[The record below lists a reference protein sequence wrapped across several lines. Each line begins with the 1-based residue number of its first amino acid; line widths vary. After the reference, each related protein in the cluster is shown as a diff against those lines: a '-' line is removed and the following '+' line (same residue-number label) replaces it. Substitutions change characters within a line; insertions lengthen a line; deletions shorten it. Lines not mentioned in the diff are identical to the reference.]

1 MDLSVLPEGITVY
14 VYARTDV
21 GMKRQGNE
29 DSFLV
34 ADLSSGRLGLGPEVV
49 EHQLGP
55 QGSLMIV
62 SDGLGGAAA
71 GEVAS
76 AMAVQTV
83 CTELMKSTKSVLS
96 PSDRLKRA
104 TEQAN
109 DQIWACA
116 QSDNSL
122 RGMGATLTAAFV
134 YGSSVYIA
142 QVGDSRAYIVRGG
155 RVKQVTEDQS
165 WANAVKKAG
174 LEIADVPNNVIL
186 QALGTQPKVHV
197 EVTSVDLLNNDVLL
211 MCSDGLSNKI
221 KDLEMREIAS
231 SSKDLAENCRHLIEL
246 ANKRGGEDNITVILA
261 RFIGK
266 SLSLGLERDLS
277 ITSTFKIVAPLDFGE
292 SLDDNETMS
301 FQAEGPSSN
310 QSIDPMAM
318 TQSALLDGIPTVSDL
333 PKFSVTSNTPNNLS
347 TTPLTSPSSKEENK
361 ASTTPLLLKEDNQKT
376 GKKPSSPEK
385 AAFRQADT
393 KTDLPAVPIFDLSK
407 EPPTVETKVSSEPE
421 VKIEFIPTPINEPK
435 VSTSPVIE
443 TSSKNAKSDVVALP
457 LKPVENKIPPPIAPP
472 KLAPPKLEMPVL
484 NAPGVGNFSKP
495 VDSIPL
501 PIKAPQTPIVPPS
514 LASPANKTA
523 PQEIKAPSVATT
535 KPSAPVV
542 PVFAPPPLKAP
553 VPAIPSAPV
562 TKPMPPITNAI
573 MPPPGV
579 VPSLGPSSSTSAD
592 LQKKPDIVPPALSAN
607 LFAPPPPKT
616 GLVTPPIAP
625 PPLGGISDKPAMA
638 KPMPPPAILP
648 SAPLNLFGG
657 GNTSPLANTLEPPK
671 PMAPKPLVP
680 GGLFAPPPKASSPNA
695 PKVDDFLEN
704 SLFTPADQPPPQL
717 KGALPPLGKGQV
729 PPVKQPGENFLENS
743 LFSPPPKSGTALE
756 PGANPTGLIFA
767 ESFKEKPSTPTPKKL
782 DDEPEPVML
791 ETLSVAAP
799 IEENK
804 VPTNNSLFAPPSI
817 VPPQN
822 PFAPPAAKTDFK
834 APLSAPLFAP
844 PIAKP
849 PAPTSPISNPV
860 AKTEPPA
867 DAKNNKKGVE
877 VLASLFSAPVP
888 NKPAPTS
895 NVPSNIP
902 PPPPLV
908 KSDISKA
915 DIGKDPIKPA
925 PPALVLPP
933 SPKKADLA
941 PVVPPSPLK
950 PAMPPIA
957 PPPKAIPPAP
967 NMPSIAPPPLG
978 AAKEEKNVKWATKE
992 DLTPI
997 APNKKEEPSDLK
1009 KPLFVPPPVQNKPVN
1024 LPPPPTP
1031 AIGAKP
1037 PVPGLAAP
1045 PPAKL
1050 DLPPAPKPAPSL
1062 PPAASASKMDSPF
1075 PPPSSGSAKA
1085 DSFDEFK
1092 TNPPVN
1098 TERNFSEVTSGATKK
1113 GSPLNP
1119 KLIIALGGVLVVIVG
1134 IVVGIFMLSGKN
1146 TQVATN
1152 DPGKNT
1158 PVITPSPIAS
1168 PVEQTPIAT
1177 PSPVAT
1183 ASAKPVASPTPVQP
1197 EVVLPKDTPG
1207 LIKYALEEVSKTLE
1221 RAQKEFP
1228 DSNPGKE
1235 PQIKGLKAYKDQL
1248 TEYSSKNIATE
1259 EARSYAEI
1267 AISRVKS
1274 LRTQLDALP
1283 KPTGGK
1289 KR

>member
-109 DQIWACA
+109 EQIWACA

-261 RFIGK
+261 RFIGR

-277 ITSTFKIVAPLDFGE
+277 ITSTFKVVAPLDFGE

-301 FQAEGPSSN
+301 FQAEGPDSN
-310 QSIDPMAM
+310 QSLDPMAM
-318 TQSALLDGIPTVSDL
+318 TQSALLDGIPTVADL
-333 PKFSVTSNTPNNLS
+333 PKIPVVPNTPSNLA
-347 TTPLTSPSSKEENK
+347 TTPLTSPSSKDENK
-361 ASTTPLLLKEDNQKT
+361 ADTTPLLSKEDNQKT
-376 GKKPSSPEK
+376 GKRLSSPEK

-421 VKIEFIPTPINEPK
+421 VKIEFIPTLINEPK
-435 VSTSPVIE
+435 VSTSPVLE
-443 TSSKNAKSDVVALP
+443 THSKNAKSDVVAIP
-457 LKPVENKIPPPIAPP
+457 PKPIENKIPPITPP
-472 KLAPPKLEMPVL
+472 KLAPPKLEIPVL
-484 NAPGVGNFSKP
+484 NPPGGGNFSKP
-495 VDSIPL
+495 VDAVPL
-501 PIKAPQTPIVPPS
+501 PIKAPQTPIVPPN

-523 PQEIKAPSVATT
+523 PQENKVPSVPTT
-535 KPSAPVV
+535 KPSAPVA

-553 VPAIPSAPV
+553 VPAIPGIAPA
-562 TKPMPPITNAI
+562 TKPMPPVMPTSGII
-573 MPPPGV
+573 PPPV
-579 VPSLGPSSSTSAD
+579 APSLVGNPNIPTD

-616 GLVTPPIAP
+616 GVAPIAP
-625 PPLGGISDKPAMA
+625 PLVSPSDKPAMA
-638 KPMPPPAILP
+638 KPMPPPATLP

-657 GNTSPLANTLEPPK
+657 DNTSPLANTIEPPK
-671 PMAPKPLVP
+671 PTVPKPLVP

-704 SLFTPADQPPPQL
+704 SLFTPADQPPAQL
-717 KGALPPLGKGQV
+717 KGALPPLGKGQF
-729 PPVKQPGENFLENS
+729 PPVKQQGENSLENS
-743 LFSPPPKSGTALE
+743 LFSPSPKPGVALE
-756 PGANPTGLIFA
+756 TGASPTGLIFA

-804 VPTNNSLFAPPSI
+804 VPTSNSLFAPPAV

-822 PFAPPAAKTDFK
+822 PFAPPSKTDVK

-844 PIAKP
+844 PTAKA
-849 PAPTSPISNPV
+849 PAPTNPISNPI
-860 AKTEPPA
+860 AKTEAPVDP
-867 DAKNNKKGVE
+867 KNNKTGVE
-877 VLASLFSAPVP
+877 VLASLFSAPAP
-888 NKPAPTS
+888 NKPTPTS
-895 NVPSNIP
+895 NAPANIL
-902 PPPPLV
+902 PPPLV
-908 KSDISKA
+908 KNDIAKVDVGA
-915 DIGKDPIKPA
+915 KDPLKPA

-957 PPPKAIPPAP
+957 PPPKAVPPAP
-967 NMPSIAPPPLG
+967 NMPSFAPPPLG
-978 AAKEEKNVKWATKE
+978 ATKEEKNVKWATKE
-992 DLTPI
+992 DLTPV
-997 APNKKEEPSDLK
+997 APNKKEEPSDPK

-1024 LPPPPTP
+1024 LPPPPTSTV
-1031 AIGAKP
+1031 GTKP
-1037 PVPGLAAP
+1037 PVPGLAA

-1050 DLPPAPKPAPSL
+1050 DLPPAPKPAPNL
-1062 PPAASASKMDSPF
+1062 PAPSGSKMDSSF

-1098 TERNFSEVTSGATKK
+1098 TERNFSEVSSGATKK
-1113 GSPLNP
+1113 GSQLNP
-1119 KLIIALGGVLVVIVG
+1119 KLIIALGVVLVVIVG
-1134 IVVGIFMLSGKN
+1134 IVIGIFMLSGKN
-1146 TQVATN
+1146 TQIATN
-1152 DPGKNT
+1152 DPGKST
-1158 PVITPSPIAS
+1158 PIVTPSPKETA
-1168 PVEQTPIAT
+1168 VEQTPVAT

-1183 ASAKPVASPTPVQP
+1183 ASTKPIASPTPIQT

>member
-34 ADLSSGRLGLGPEVV
+34 ADLSSGRLGLGPEVI
-49 EHQLGP
+49 EHQLGS

-109 DQIWACA
+109 EQIWACA

-301 FQAEGPSSN
+301 FQAEGPDSN
-310 QSIDPMAM
+310 QSLDPMAM

-333 PKFSVTSNTPNNLS
+333 PKIPVIPNTANNLA
-347 TTPLTSPSSKEENK
+347 TTPLTSPSSKDENK
-361 ASTTPLLLKEDNQKT
+361 GETTPFLSKEDNQKI

-385 AAFRQADT
+385 TAFRQADT
-393 KTDLPAVPIFDLSK
+393 KTDLPAVPVFDLSK
-407 EPPTVETKVSSEPE
+407 EPPTVETKISSEPE

-435 VSTSPVIE
+435 VSSSPVLE
-443 TSSKNAKSDVVALP
+443 TPSKNAKSDVVAIP
-457 LKPVENKIPPPIAPP
+457 LKPIENRIPPPIAPP

-484 NAPGVGNFSKP
+484 STPGIGNTSK
-495 VDSIPL
+495 VDAVPL

-514 LASPANKTA
+514 LASSPSKTALQENKT
-523 PQEIKAPSVATT
+523 PPVTTT

-553 VPAIPSAPV
+553 VPTIPGSAPA
-562 TKPMPPITNAI
+562 TKPMPPV
-573 MPPPGV
+573 MPPSGIIPPPLA
-579 VPSLGPSSSTSAD
+579 PSLVGSPNIPAD

-625 PPLGGISDKPAMA
+625 PLDKPAMA
-638 KPMPPPAILP
+638 KPMPPPATLP
-648 SAPLNLFGG
+648 TTPLNLFGG
-657 GNTSPLANTLEPPK
+657 DNTSPLAPLPALPE
-671 PMAPKPLVP
+671 APKPTVPKPLTP

-704 SLFTPADQPPPQL
+704 SLFTPADQPPAQL
-717 KGALPPLGKGQV
+717 KGALPPLGKGQF
-729 PPVKQPGENFLENS
+729 PSVKQTGENSLENS
-743 LFSPPPKSGTALE
+743 LFSPSPKPGISLE
-756 PGANPTGLIFA
+756 TGANPTGLIFA
-767 ESFKEKPSTPTPKKL
+767 ESFKEKLSTPTPKKL

-799 IEENK
+799 VEENK
-804 VPTNNSLFAPPSI
+804 IPTNNSLFAPPAI

-822 PFAPPAAKTDFK
+822 PFAPPASKADVK

-844 PIAKP
+844 PIAKA

-860 AKTEPPA
+860 AKTEAPV
-867 DAKNNKKGVE
+867 DTKNNKTGVE
-877 VLASLFSAPVP
+877 VLASLFSAPAP
-888 NKPAPTS
+888 NKPTPTS
-895 NVPSNIP
+895 NAPANI

-908 KSDISKA
+908 KSDIAKV
-915 DIGKDPIKPA
+915 DIGAKDSLKPA

-957 PPPKAIPPAP
+957 PPPKTVPPAP
-967 NMPSIAPPPLG
+967 NMPPIAPPPLG
-978 AAKEEKNVKWATKE
+978 TAKDEKNVKWATKE

-997 APNKKEEPSDLK
+997 TPNKKEEPSEPK

-1024 LPPPPTP
+1024 LPPPPTQ
-1031 AIGAKP
+1031 AVGAKP

-1050 DLPPAPKPAPSL
+1050 DLPPAPKPAPSF
-1062 PPAASASKMDSPF
+1062 PPTPSGSKTDTPF

-1113 GSPLNP
+1113 GSQLNP
-1119 KLIIALGGVLVVIVG
+1119 KLIIALGGVIVVIVG

-1152 DPGKNT
+1152 DPAKNT
-1158 PVITPSPIAS
+1158 PITSPSPIET
-1168 PVEQTPIAT
+1168 PVQQTPVAT

-1183 ASAKPVASPTPVQP
+1183 ASTKPVASPTPVQT

-1207 LIKYALEEVSKTLE
+1207 LVKYALEEVSKTLE
-1221 RAQKEFP
+1221 RAQKELP

-1235 PQIKGLKAYKDQL
+1235 PQIKGLKAYRDQL
-1248 TEYSSKNIATE
+1248 TEYSAKNIATE

-1267 AISRVKS
+1267 AINRVKS

-1283 KPTGGK
+1283 KSTGGR

>member
-122 RGMGATLTAAFV
+122 RGMGATLTAAFI

-261 RFIGK
+261 RFIGR

-301 FQAEGPSSN
+301 FQAEGPDSN
-310 QSIDPMAM
+310 QSLDPMAM

-333 PKFSVTSNTPNNLS
+333 PKIPVAPNTPSNLA
-347 TTPLTSPSSKEENK
+347 TTPLTSPSSKDENK
-361 ASTTPLLLKEDNQKT
+361 ADTTPLLSKEDSQKT

-407 EPPTVETKVSSEPE
+407 EPPTVETKVSSESE
-421 VKIEFIPTPINEPK
+421 VKIEFIPTPINDPK
-435 VSTSPVIE
+435 VSTSPVLE
-443 TSSKNAKSDVVALP
+443 TANKNAKSDVVAIP
-457 LKPVENKIPPPIAPP
+457 LKPVENRIPIAPP
-472 KLAPPKLEMPVL
+472 KLAPPKLEIPVL
-484 NAPGVGNFSKP
+484 NPPGVGNFSKTP
-495 VDSIPL
+495 IEAVPL

-514 LASPANKTA
+514 LASPLNKTA
-523 PQEIKAPSVATT
+523 PQENKAPSVPTT

-542 PVFAPPPLKAP
+542 PVFSPPPLKAP
-553 VPAIPSAPV
+553 VPAIPGSAPA
-562 TKPMPPITNAI
+562 TKPMPPVVPTSGII
-573 MPPPGV
+573 PPPLA
-579 VPSLGPSSSTSAD
+579 PSLGGSPNIPAD

-607 LFAPPPPKT
+607 LFAPPPPKA
-616 GLVTPPIAP
+616 GVVTPAIGP
-625 PPLGGISDKPAMA
+625 PSDKPAMA

-657 GNTSPLANTLEPPK
+657 DNTSPLAPLPEAPK
-671 PMAPKPLVP
+671 PVVPKPLVP

-704 SLFTPADQPPPQL
+704 SLFTPADQPPAQL
-717 KGALPPLGKGQV
+717 KGVLPPLGKGQN

-743 LFSPPPKSGTALE
+743 LFSPPPKPGIGLE

-799 IEENK
+799 VEENK
-804 VPTNNSLFAPPSI
+804 VPANNSLFAPPAV

-844 PIAKP
+844 PTAKA
-849 PAPTSPISNPV
+849 PAPTSPISNPG
-860 AKTEPPA
+860 AKTEAPA
-867 DAKNNKKGVE
+867 DAKNNKTGVE
-877 VLASLFSAPVP
+877 VLASLFSAPAP

-895 NVPSNIP
+895 NAPANI

-908 KSDISKA
+908 KSDIAKA
-915 DIGKDPIKPA
+915 DVGKDPLKPA

-1024 LPPPPTP
+1024 LPPPPTS
-1031 AIGAKP
+1031 AVGAKP
-1037 PVPGLAAP
+1037 PMPGLAAP

-1062 PPAASASKMDSPF
+1062 PPAPSASKMDSPF
-1075 PPPSSGSAKA
+1075 PPPSSASAKA

-1119 KLIIALGGVLVVIVG
+1119 KLIIALGGVIVVIVG
-1134 IVVGIFMLSGKN
+1134 VVVGIFMLSGKN

-1152 DPGKNT
+1152 DPRKNT
-1158 PVITPSPIAS
+1158 PVVTPSPKET
-1168 PVEQTPIAT
+1168 PVEQTPTPI

-1183 ASAKPVASPTPVQP
+1183 ASAKPVASPTPIQT

-1267 AISRVKS
+1267 AINRVKS

>member
-1 MDLSVLPEGITVY
+1 VDLSVLPEGITVY

-49 EHQLGP
+49 EHQLGS

-109 DQIWACA
+109 EQIWACA

-231 SSKDLAENCRHLIEL
+231 SGKDLAENCRHLIEL

-261 RFIGK
+261 RFVGK

-277 ITSTFKIVAPLDFGE
+277 ITSTFKVVAPLDFGE

-301 FQAEGPSSN
+301 FQAEGPDLN
-310 QSIDPMAM
+310 QSVDPMAM
-318 TQSALLDGIPTVSDL
+318 TQSALLDGIPTVADL
-333 PKFSVTSNTPNNLS
+333 PKVPVVSNVVGNLP
-347 TTPLTSPSSKEENK
+347 TTPLTSPSSKDENK
-361 ASTTPLLLKEDNQKT
+361 TATTPLLAKEDNQRT
-376 GKKPSSPEK
+376 GKKLSSPEK
-385 AAFRQADT
+385 TAFRQADT
-393 KTDLPAVPIFDLSK
+393 KTDLPAVPVFDLSK
-407 EPPTVETKVSSEPE
+407 EPPTIETKVKSEPE

-435 VSTSPVIE
+435 ISTSPVLE
-443 TSSKNAKSDVVALP
+443 NPSKNARPDVVAIP
-457 LKPVENKIPPPIAPP
+457 PKPVENKIPPSIASP

-484 NAPGVGNFSKP
+484 NVPSAGNVSKP
-495 VDSIPL
+495 VDAVPL
-501 PIKAPQTPIVPPS
+501 PIKAPQNPIVPPN
-514 LASPANKTA
+514 LVTSPNKVGSD
-523 PQEIKAPSVATT
+523 IKAPSVPTT
-535 KPSAPVV
+535 KPSAPVA
-542 PVFAPPPLKAP
+542 PIFAPPPLKAP
-553 VPAIPSAPV
+553 VPAIPGSAPV
-562 TKPMPPITNAI
+562 TKPMPPIVPTSAI
-573 MPPPGV
+573 IPPPGLT
-579 VPSLGPSSSTSAD
+579 PSLGGNSNSSVSDD
-592 LQKKPDIVPPALSAN
+592 LQKKPDIVPSALSAN

-616 GLVTPPIAP
+616 SVVAPSLSPP
-625 PPLGGISDKPAMA
+625 SDKPAMV
-638 KPMPPPAILP
+638 KPMPPPATLP
-648 SAPLNLFGG
+648 TAPLNLFGG
-657 GNTSPLANTLEPPK
+657 DNTSPLAPLPE
-671 PMAPKPLVP
+671 APKPTVPKPLAP

-704 SLFTPADQPPPQL
+704 SLFTPVDQPPAQL
-717 KGALPPLGKGQV
+717 KGALPPLSKGQV
-729 PPVKQPGENFLENS
+729 VKQPGANFLENS
-743 LFSPPPKSGTALE
+743 LFSPPPKPGISSE
-756 PGANPTGLIFA
+756 SGANPTGLIFA
-767 ESFKEKPSTPTPKKL
+767 ESFKEKASIPTPKKL

-799 IEENK
+799 VEENK
-804 VPTNNSLFAPPSI
+804 VPTNNSLFAPPAV

-822 PFAPPAAKTDFK
+822 PFAPPATTKPDIK

-844 PIAKP
+844 PIAK
-849 PAPTSPISNPV
+849 APVPTNTLPNPV
-860 AKTEPPA
+860 AKTEVPT
-867 DAKNNKKGVE
+867 DAKNNKTGVE
-877 VLASLFSAPVP
+877 VLASLFSAPTP
-888 NKPAPTS
+888 NKPVPTS
-895 NVPSNIP
+895 NTSANI

-908 KSDISKA
+908 KNDIAKV
-915 DIGKDPIKPA
+915 DIGAKEPIKPA

-941 PVVPPSPLK
+941 PLVPPSPLK

-957 PPPKAIPPAP
+957 PPPKAVPPAP
-967 NMPSIAPPPLG
+967 NMAPPIAPPPLG

-997 APNKKEEPSDLK
+997 APNKKEEPSDPK
-1009 KPLFVPPPVQNKPVN
+1009 KPLFTPPPVQNKPVN
-1024 LPPPPTP
+1024 LPPPPTSSV
-1031 AIGAKP
+1031 GAKP
-1037 PVPGLAAP
+1037 PIAGLSAP

-1062 PPAASASKMDSPF
+1062 PPAPSPAKADTPF

-1113 GSPLNP
+1113 ASQLNP
-1119 KLIIALGGVLVVIVG
+1119 KLIIALGTVIVVIVG
-1134 IVVGIFMLSGKN
+1134 VVIGIFMLSGKN

-1152 DPGKNT
+1152 DPAKNT
-1158 PVITPSPIAS
+1158 PITNPSPIET
-1168 PVEQTPIAT
+1168 PVQQTPVAT

-1183 ASAKPVASPTPVQP
+1183 ASTKPVASPTPVQP
-1197 EVVLPKDTPG
+1197 DVVLPKDTPG
-1207 LIKYALEEVSKTLE
+1207 LVKYALEEVSKTID
-1221 RAQKEFP
+1221 RVQKEFP
-1228 DSNPGKE
+1228 DSNPAKE
-1235 PQIKGLKAYKDQL
+1235 PQLKVLKTYKDRL
-1248 TEYSSKNIATE
+1248 AEYSAKNVATE
-1259 EARSYAEI
+1259 EARSDSEI
-1267 AISRVKS
+1267 AINKVKS
-1274 LRTQLDALP
+1274 IKTQLDALP
-1283 KPTGGK
+1283 KPTAGR